1 MLNLFINQENATSR
15 DTTPQS
21 SDPLI
26 YQAGVGQGRISTPVL
41 GSRHEGS
48 VTMSGNEHEHIPE
61 VQQV

>member
-1 MLNLFINQENATSR
+1 MLNLFINQENAISR

-26 YQAGVGQGRISTPVL
+26 YQVGVGWGRISTPVL
-41 GSRHEGS
+41 GSRDEGS
-48 VTMSGNEHEHIPE
+48 VTTSGNEHVHIPE